1 MAEIDFEHR
10 LDRLFAEAPA
20 LADEQAFAERVSR
33 RLDRGWRTRSWMI
46 GAAGL
51 AGGLIGGG
59 QLVMGGVFERMEAA
73 RGSVAVLRESA
84 SRLRFSSDWLEA
96 IPNGGGT
103 VWIAA
108 ALAIVMLGF
117 VVTRVIEEI

>member
-10 LDRLFAEAPA
+10 LDRLFAEAPG
-20 LADEQAFAERVSR
+20 LPDEQAFAERVSR

-73 RGSVAVLRESA
+73 RGSLVVLRESA
-84 SRLRFSSDWLEA
+84 SRLKFNSDWLEA
-96 IPNGGGT
+96 VPNGGGT
-103 VWIAA
+103 VWIAV